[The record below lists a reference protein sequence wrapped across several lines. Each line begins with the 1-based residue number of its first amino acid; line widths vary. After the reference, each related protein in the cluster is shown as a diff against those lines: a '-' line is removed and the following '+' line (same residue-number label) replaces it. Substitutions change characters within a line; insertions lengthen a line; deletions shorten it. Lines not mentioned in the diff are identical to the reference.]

1 MKILKFIIFI
11 NLLLIILQGVNYYS
25 LKVSE
30 KYETQLEGFVEMTP
44 EILNDVQKKK
54 LEIERKIKNIKYMLI
69 ILFTSLICLFSIYYI
84 KKITTQ

>member
-1 MKILKFIIFI
+1 MKILKFIILI

-54 LEIERKIKNIKYMLI
+54 LEIEREIKNIKHILIML
-69 ILFTSLICLFSIYYI
+69 LVSLTCLFSIYYI
-84 KKITTQ
+84 KITIQ